1 MATLRPPAVAG
12 AFYPGD
18 AQALLGEIDELLD
31 GVESVDVRFGHPKA
45 LIVPHAGYIY
55 SGATAAHAYS
65 ELVAARGLVKRVVLL
80 GPVHRVA
87 VRGLALPG
95 VDLFATPLG
104 RIALDADAVRALKD
118 LPQVVIS
125 APAHAMEHSLEVQ
138 LPFLQRVLG
147 EFSLVPLAVGD
158 ASGEEVAEVLERL
171 WGGPETLIVISTD
184 LSHYH
189 EYETAQKIDN
199 DTADRIARLETG
211 LNHNQACGATPL
223 NGLLALARKKG
234 LSIRRLSVCNS
245 GDTAGGRGRV
255 VGYSAFA
262 LDEGNAV
269 SRQEA
274 GRTLTGMARAAIG
287 AKLVGRDAPTADGAA
302 WLLQPGATFVT
313 LTREG
318 RLRGCIGSL
327 APQRPLGA
335 DVIANAEAAAFRDPR
350 FPPMTKDEWAAT
362 QAEVSLLSAARS
374 IRFSDE
380 ADLLER
386 IVAGEDGLILEAGGQ
401 RGTFLPQVW
410 ESLPDKRQFL
420 AQLKLKAGL
429 PADFRLARC
438 KVLRYRVIKW
448 KQAEIP
454 AQ

>member
-12 AFYPGD
+12 SFYPGD
-18 AQALLGEIDELLD
+18 PQSLLGEVDELLD
-31 GVESVDVRFGHPKA
+31 GVESLEVRFGHPKV

-65 ELVAARGLVKRVVLL
+65 ELAAARGLIKRVVLL

-104 RIALDADAVRALKD
+104 KIPLDAQAVASLKG
-118 LPQVVIS
+118 LPQVVTS
-125 APAHAMEHSLEVQ
+125 TPAHAMEHSLEVQ

-147 EFSLVPLAVGD
+147 SFSLVPLAVGD
-158 ASGEEVAEVLERL
+158 ASQEQVAEVLERL

-189 EYETAQKIDN
+189 EYDEACRIDQ
-199 DTADRIARLETG
+199 DTAARIGRLETG
-211 LNHNQACGATPL
+211 LNHQQACGATPL

-234 LSIRRLSVCNS
+234 LKIRRLAVCNS

-262 LDEGNAV
+262 LDEGDTVTPA
-269 SRQEA
+269 EA
-274 GRTLTGMARAAIG
+274 GRTLIGMARAAIG
-287 AKLVGRDAPTADGAA
+287 AKLIGREAPKANGAD
-302 WLLQPGATFVT
+302 WLAQPGATFVT

-327 APQRPLGA
+327 TPHRPLGE
-335 DVIANAEAAAFRDPR
+335 DVIANAEGAAFRDPR
-350 FPPMTKDEWAAT
+350 FSPMTREEWSDT
-362 QAEVSLLSAARS
+362 QTEVSLLSAAKS

-380 ADLLER
+380 DDLLAR
-386 IVAGEDGLILEAGGQ
+386 IVPGQDGLILEAGGR

-410 ESLPDKRQFL
+410 ESLPDKREFL
-420 AQLKLKAGL
+420 AQLRLKAGL

-438 KVLRYRVIKW
+438 RVLRYRVIKW
-448 KQAEIP
+448 KQSDFP
-454 AQ
+454 TQ

>member
-12 AFYPGD
+12 SFYPGD
-18 AQALLGEIDELLD
+18 PQSLLGEVDELLD
-31 GVESVDVRFGHPKA
+31 GVESLEVRFGHPKV

-65 ELVAARGLVKRVVLL
+65 ELAAARGLIKRVVLL

-87 VRGLALPG
+87 MRGLALPG

-104 RIALDADAVRALKD
+104 QIPLDAQAVASLKG
-118 LPQVVIS
+118 LPQVVTS
-125 APAHAMEHSLEVQ
+125 TPAHAMEHSLEVQ

-147 EFSLVPLAVGD
+147 PFSLVPLAVGD
-158 ASGEEVAEVLERL
+158 ASQEQVAEVLDRL

-189 EYETAQKIDN
+189 GYDEACRIDQ
-199 DTADRIARLETG
+199 DTAARIGRLETG
-211 LNHNQACGATPL
+211 LNHQQACGATPL

-234 LSIRRLSVCNS
+234 LKIRRLAVCNS

-262 LDEGNAV
+262 LDEGDTVTPA
-269 SRQEA
+269 EA
-274 GRTLTGMARAAIG
+274 GRTLIGMARAAIG
-287 AKLVGRDAPTADGAA
+287 AKLIGREAPKANGAD
-302 WLLQPGATFVT
+302 WLAQPGATFVT

-327 APQRPLGA
+327 MPHRPLGE
-335 DVIANAEAAAFRDPR
+335 DVIANAESAAFRDPR
-350 FPPMTKDEWAAT
+350 FSPMTREEWSDT
-362 QAEVSLLSAARS
+362 QAEVSLLSAAKS

-380 ADLLER
+380 EDLLAR
-386 IVAGEDGLILEAGGQ
+386 IVPGQDGLILEAGGR

-410 ESLPDKRQFL
+410 ESLPDKREFL
-420 AQLKLKAGL
+420 AQLRLKAGL

-438 KVLRYRVIKW
+438 RVLRYRVIKW
-448 KQAEIP
+448 KQSDFP
-454 AQ
+454 TQ